1 MTSNDEIE
9 EISSM
14 ESEYQ
19 WLLQEEVHNVL
30 KELKEMLHECGKR
43 FRTQATEN
51 NIDAIKAEKF
61 VLQSA
66 NGSDQVRGII
76 TLQGDRIS
84 KADLTLRLHRNA
96 GSVLKTSIR
105 EDIPWRLQQVQD
117 AGNHLQTA
125 VEQVSIK
132 DIDYEF
138 QSGEEVSQLMDE
150 VMCSLHHGR
159 QCLLNPSK
167 ESLPD
172 IYRNKSTH
180 LLNPPL
186 PPEAMLNFFIHC
198 NKLVMIAY
206 YIHQIPASKS
216 AHHRRVNIEN
226 QQSSL
231 RMMPL
236 MASTIGQDAYW
247 HSSIQRP
254 QPLGTHHK
262 QVSTFEVG
270 SSRFEVTSQYLV
282 ESVVPW
288 LSETLMYFTVA
299 LQTCQE
305 LKNKIDVFAPYQEAK
320 QEH

>member
-216 AHHRRVNIEN
+216 AHHR
-226 QQSSL
+226 
-231 RMMPL
+231 
-236 MASTIGQDAYW
+236 
-247 HSSIQRP
+247 P